1 MDTIALSVVQRRR
14 CLPPTLH
21 YGLVFDFT
29 MAALKNEA
37 RLEGKS
43 FHLMVYRKFLVYPSG
58 LRLSKNI
65 NPNQHHATAP
75 KKSTHKTCRSYFAV
89 STQAVQLNSN
99 CCPTDT

>member
-65 NPNQHHATAP
+65 TSKFNTRAHVPTTHAVP
-75 KKSTHKTCRSYFAV
+75 ILRYLRKLC
-89 STQAVQLNSN
+89 N
-99 CCPTDT
+99 